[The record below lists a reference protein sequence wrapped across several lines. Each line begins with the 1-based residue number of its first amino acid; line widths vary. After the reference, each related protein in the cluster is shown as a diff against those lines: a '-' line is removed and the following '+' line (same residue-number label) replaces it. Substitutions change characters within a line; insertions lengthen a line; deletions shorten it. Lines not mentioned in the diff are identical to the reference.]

1 MRHPAQ
7 IGKPMF
13 PSKNERRPHTLGTA
27 SNPTDPAT
35 TSEPESAPILPDAAD
50 LLEGVHV
57 LIVAIQEA
65 DRVRYR
71 RRFMYSLEA
80 AEKAM
85 NRAVMRGNRASIVLA
100 RINETETVR
109 GWEA

>member
-1 MRHPAQ
+1 ME
-7 IGKPMF
+7 
-13 PSKNERRPHTLGTA
+13 ERRPLTLGTA

-35 TSEPESAPILPDAAD
+35 TDAPESAFILADAAD
-50 LLEGVHV
+50 LSEGVHV

-71 RRFMYSLEA
+71 RRFMYSLDA

-85 NRAVMRGNRASIVLA
+85 NRAVMRGHRASIVLA
-100 RINETETVR
+100 RIGETETVR

>member
-1 MRHPAQ
+1 MNLSD
-7 IGKPMF
+7 ME
-13 PSKNERRPHTLGTA
+13 ERRPHTLGTA

-35 TSEPESAPILPDAAD
+35 TSEPESAPILPDAHD

-57 LIVAIQEA
+57 LIVAVQEPE
-65 DRVRYR
+65 RVRYR
-71 RRFMYSLEA
+71 RRFMLSLDA

-85 NRAVMRGNRASIVLA
+85 NRAVMRGHRASIVLA
-100 RINETETVR
+100 RINEAETVR

>member
-1 MRHPAQ
+1 MTLDMQ
-7 IGKPMF
+7 
-13 PSKNERRPHTLGTA
+13 ERRPHTPGTA
-27 SNPTDPAT
+27 LQKPTDPAT
-35 TSEPESAPILPDAAD
+35 ANAPESTSILADATD

-71 RRFMYSLEA
+71 RRFMLSLDA

-85 NRAVMRGNRASIVLA
+85 NRTVMRGRRASIVLA
-100 RINETETVR
+100 RINETEAVR
-109 GWEA
+109 GWEESA

>member
-1 MRHPAQ
+1 MMTSH
-7 IGKPMF
+7 ME
-13 PSKNERRPHTLGTA
+13 ERRPHTLGTA

-35 TSEPESAPILPDAAD
+35 TSEPESAPILPDTAD

-57 LIVAIQEA
+57 LIVAIQEPE
-65 DRVRYR
+65 RVRYR
-71 RRFMYSLEA
+71 RRFMYSLDA

-85 NRAVMRGNRASIVLA
+85 NRAVMRGHRASIVLA

>member
-1 MRHPAQ
+1 MNIPN
-7 IGKPMF
+7 ME
-13 PSKNERRPHTLGTA
+13 ERRPHTLGTA

-35 TSEPESAPILPDAAD
+35 TREPESAPILPEAAD

-57 LIVAIQEA
+57 LIVAVQEPE
-65 DRVRYR
+65 RVRYR
-71 RRFMYSLEA
+71 RRFMLSLDA

-85 NRAVMRGNRASIVLA
+85 NRAVMRGHRASIVLA

-109 GWEA
+109 GWEAA

>member
-1 MRHPAQ
+1 
-7 IGKPMF
+7 MF

-35 TSEPESAPILPDAAD
+35 TSEPESVPILPDAAD

-57 LIVAIQEA
+57 LIVAVQEP

-71 RRFMYSLEA
+71 RRFMYSLDA

-85 NRAVMRGNRASIVLA
+85 NRAVMRGHRASIVLA

-109 GWEA
+109 EWEESA

>member
-1 MRHPAQ
+1 MTAPNV
-7 IGKPMF
+7 GG
-13 PSKNERRPHTLGTA
+13 RRPLALGTA
-27 SNPTDPAT
+27 SNHTDPAT
-35 TSEPESAPILPDAAD
+35 TNAPESASILADAAD

-71 RRFMYSLEA
+71 RRFMYSLDA

>member
-1 MRHPAQ
+1 MNIPN
-7 IGKPMF
+7 ME
-13 PSKNERRPHTLGTA
+13 ERRPHTLGTA

-35 TSEPESAPILPDAAD
+35 TNAPESASILADAAD

-71 RRFMYSLEA
+71 RRFMLSLDA

-85 NRAVMRGNRASIVLA
+85 NRAVMRGHRASIVLA
-100 RINETETVR
+100 RINEAATVR
-109 GWEA
+109 GWEESA

>member
-1 MRHPAQ
+1 MMLPN
-7 IGKPMF
+7 ME
-13 PSKNERRPHTLGTA
+13 ERRPHTLGTA

-57 LIVAIQEA
+57 LIVAVQEA

-71 RRFMYSLEA
+71 RRFMYSLDA

-85 NRAVMRGNRASIVLA
+85 NRAVMRGHRASIILA
-100 RINETETVR
+100 RVAPVETIA
-109 GWEA
+109 GWSA

>member
-1 MRHPAQ
+1 MNIPNME
-7 IGKPMF
+7 G
-13 PSKNERRPHTLGTA
+13 RRPHTLGAA
-27 SNPTDPAT
+27 SNHTDSTPTTDPNL
-35 TSEPESAPILPDAAD
+35 SPILADAAD

-71 RRFMYSLEA
+71 RRFMYSLDA

-85 NRAVMRGNRASIVLA
+85 NRAVMRGHRASIVLA
-100 RINETETVR
+100 RIGETETVR